1 MRVMRVFSVLLLP
14 AAAWAQ
20 NPPARPEFE
29 VASVKAAP
37 TNPVPTMQVGVHVD
51 GSQVH
56 FSQFSLKDL
65 IRIAYRVKL
74 FQVTGPEWIASERFD
89 ISAKLPATAT
99 RDQVTDM
106 LQSLLEDRFQMKLHR
121 ESKEFSVYGLVVV
134 PGGVKLQPVPED
146 PAPDGADPA
155 RSAVQVSATGGPTG
169 VNINFGPGSYFR
181 FGDNKIEGREL
192 SMLNFADVLARFTD
206 RPVVDMT
213 NLPGRYNLEVN
224 LTEDDYRAMLIRSAI
239 SAGVTLPPQALRL
252 LDSSDGSLF
261 SALKPLGLKLE
272 GRKAPLEVLVIDSLL
287 RTPTEN

>member
-1 MRVMRVFSVLLLP
+1 MRVMCSFSVLLFT

-20 NPPARPEFE
+20 SPPARPEFE

-37 TNPVPTMQVGVHVD
+37 TNIDPTMQVGVHID

-56 FSQFSLKDL
+56 FSRFSLKDL

-99 RDQVTDM
+99 RDQITDM
-106 LQSLLEDRFQMKLHR
+106 LQSLLEDRFQLKLHR
-121 ESKEFSVYGLVVV
+121 ESKEFSVYGLVVM
-134 PGGVKLQPVPED
+134 PGGVKLQPVSED
-146 PAPDGADPA
+146 PATDGTDPA
-155 RSAVQVSATGGPTG
+155 RNAVQVNATGGPSG
-169 VNINFGPGSYFR
+169 VNISYGPGSYFH
-181 FGDNKIEGREL
+181 FGDNKIEGRKL
-192 SMLNFADVLARFTD
+192 SMLNFTDVLARFTD

-213 NLPGRYNLEVN
+213 NLPGRYNLDVN

-272 GRKAPLEVLVIDSLL
+272 GRKAPLEVLAIDSIQ